1 MSYLLWCV
9 SAAWLAYAVF
19 IVRFMRNILTKKT
32 LYLKT
37 PNIEDQAKY
46 RSAARYD
53 FVNIQE
59 FKVYLGA
66 VFLLPVR
73 VIMAIPIF
81 FLGYILILIM
91 KTIYGGMPY

>member
-9 SAAWLAYAVF
+9 SAIWLAYAVF
-19 IVRFMRNILTKKT
+19 IVRFIRNILTKKT

-73 VIMAIPIF
+73 AMMSIPL
-81 FLGYILILIM
+81 FLLSFILILIM
-91 KTIYGGMPY
+91 KTIYGGMPF